1 MSASSPCSATDSPY
15 TPGMHDRT
23 LRMRNPSPARRLPDS
38 ARRYYVALRH
48 RDPRTLTSSGLLVVL
63 VAALAA
69 FGHLVEDYLTGDP
82 IVRWD
87 VQFARWLHEHSSGPL
102 VEFFKIVTLAGNAA
116 VLGVI
121 VVAIGV
127 VLVRRGRANDAALLV
142 LAFAGASVVNALLKL
157 VFHRPRPQLAF
168 VHLDTYSFP
177 SGHAATS
184 SATFTVLAY
193 LLASRHHSAKA
204 RIWIGLGAAAAIAL
218 VGYSRLYLG
227 AHYLSDVLAGISFG
241 VAWAAASL
249 LAYTLW
255 GERET
260 AALLPRSLRRRLQ
273 S

>member
-1 MSASSPCSATDSPY
+1 MLRRSS
-15 TPGMHDRT
+15 
-23 LRMRNPSPARRLPDS
+23 PSPARRLPGP
-38 ARRYYVALRH
+38 ARRYYLAVRH
-48 RDPRTLTSSGLLVVL
+48 RDQRTLTSSGLLVVL

-87 VQFARWLHEHSSGPL
+87 VEFARWLHEHSSGPL

-121 VVAIGV
+121 VVAVGFI
-127 VLVRRGRANDAALLV
+127 LIRRGRANDAALLF
-142 LAFAGASVVNALLKL
+142 LAFGGASGVNALLKL
-157 VFHRPRPQLAF
+157 VFHRPRPELAF

-184 SATFTVLAY
+184 SATLTVLAY
-193 LLASRHHSAKA
+193 LLARRCHSIRA
-204 RIWIGLGAAAAIAL
+204 RIWIGVGAAAAIAL
-218 VGYSRLYLG
+218 VGFSRLYLG

-255 GERET
+255 GERELT
-260 AALLPRSLRRRLQ
+260 ALLPRSLRRRLQ

>member
-1 MSASSPCSATDSPY
+1 MSS
-15 TPGMHDRT
+15 
-23 LRMRNPSPARRLPDS
+23 PSPARRLPGP
-38 ARRYYVALRH
+38 ARRYYFALRH

-87 VQFARWLHEHSSGPL
+87 VEFARWLHEHSSGPL
-102 VEFFKIVTLAGNAA
+102 VEFFKIVTLAGNAT

-121 VVAIGV
+121 VVAIGF
-127 VLVRRGRANDAALLV
+127 VLVRRGRANDAALLL
-142 LAFAGASVVNALLKL
+142 LAFGGASVVNSLLKL
-157 VFHRPRPQLAF
+157 VFHRPRPELAF

-193 LLASRHHSAKA
+193 LLARRYHSTAA

-218 VGYSRLYLG
+218 VGFSRLYLG

-255 GERET
+255 GEREL
-260 AALLPRSLRRRLQ
+260 AALLPRALRRLLQ

>member
-1 MSASSPCSATDSPY
+1 MSS
-15 TPGMHDRT
+15 
-23 LRMRNPSPARRLPDS
+23 PSPARRLPGP
-38 ARRYYVALRH
+38 ARRYYFALRH
-48 RDPRTLTSSGLLVVL
+48 RDPRTLTISGLLLVL

-87 VQFARWLHEHSSGPL
+87 VEFARWLHEHSSGWL
-102 VEFFKIVTLAGNAA
+102 VELFKIVTLAGNAA

-121 VVAIGV
+121 VVAIAF
-127 VLVRRGRANDAALLV
+127 VLVRRGRANDAALLF
-142 LAFAGASVVNALLKL
+142 LAFGGATAVNSLLKL
-157 VFHRPRPQLAF
+157 IFHRPRPELAF

-184 SATFTVLAY
+184 SATFTVMAY
-193 LLASRHHSAKA
+193 LLARRCHSMKA

-218 VGYSRLYLG
+218 VGFSRLYLG

-255 GERET
+255 GERELN
-260 AALLPRSLRRRLQ
+260 ALLPRSLRRRLQ
-273 S
+273 P

>member
-1 MSASSPCSATDSPY
+1 MSS
-15 TPGMHDRT
+15 
-23 LRMRNPSPARRLPDS
+23 L
-38 ARRYYVALRH
+38 ARRYFLALGR
-48 RDPRTLTSSGLLVVL
+48 RDPRTVTSSALLVVL

-87 VQFARWLHEHSSGPL
+87 VHFARWLHDHSSGWL
-102 VEFFKIVTLAGNAA
+102 VEVFKVVTLAGNAA

-121 VVAIGV
+121 VVAIGF
-127 VLVRRGRANDAALLV
+127 VLVRRGRANDAVLLFF
-142 LAFAGASVVNALLKL
+142 AFGGASVVNPLLKL
-157 VFHRPRPQLAF
+157 VFHRPRPELAF

-184 SATFTVLAY
+184 SATFTVMAY
-193 LLASRHHSAKA
+193 LLARGHRSTTAQ
-204 RIWIGLGAAAAIAL
+204 IWIGLGTAAAIAL
-218 VGYSRLYLG
+218 VGFSRLYLG

-249 LAYTLW
+249 LVYTLW
-255 GERET
+255 GERQLG
-260 AALLPRSLRRRLQ
+260 ALLPRLLRRRLQ

>member
-1 MSASSPCSATDSPY
+1 MS
-15 TPGMHDRT
+15 R
-23 LRMRNPSPARRLPDS
+23 PSPARRLPRPV
-38 ARRYYVALRH
+38 RRYYLALRQ
-48 RDPRTLTSSGLLVVL
+48 RDPRTVTSSWLLVLL
-63 VAALAA
+63 VIALAA

-87 VQFARWLHEHSSGPL
+87 VEFARWLHEHSSGWL

-121 VVAIGV
+121 VVAIGFA
-127 VLVRRGRANDAALLV
+127 LVRRGRANDAALLF
-142 LAFAGASVVNALLKL
+142 LSFGGASAINSLLKL
-157 VFHRPRPQLAF
+157 IFHRPRPELAF

-184 SATFTVLAY
+184 SATFTVMAY
-193 LLASRHHSAKA
+193 LLARRYHSTRA

-218 VGYSRLYLG
+218 VGFSRLYLG

-241 VAWAAASL
+241 VAWAASSL

-255 GERET
+255 GERELL
-260 AALLPRSLRRRLQ
+260 ALVPRSLRRRLQ

>member
-1 MSASSPCSATDSPY
+1 MT
-15 TPGMHDRT
+15 GR
-23 LRMRNPSPARRLPDS
+23 SPARRLP
-38 ARRYYVALRH
+38 APVRRYYVALRH

-87 VQFARWLHEHSSGPL
+87 VEFARWLHEHSSGPL
-102 VEFFKIVTLAGNAA
+102 VGFFKIVTLAGNVA

-121 VVAIGV
+121 VVAIGFL
-127 VLVRRGRANDAALLV
+127 LVRRGRANDAALLF
-142 LAFAGASVVNALLKL
+142 LTFGGASVVNALLKL
-157 VFHRPRPQLAF
+157 IFHRPRPELAF
-168 VHLDTYSFP
+168 IHLDTYSFP
-177 SGHAATS
+177 SGHAAIS
-184 SATFTVLAY
+184 SATFTVMAY
-193 LLASRHHSAKA
+193 LLARRHHSARA

-218 VGYSRLYLG
+218 VGFSRLYLG

-241 VAWAAASL
+241 VAWAAFSL

-255 GERET
+255 GERE
-260 AALLPRSLRRRLQ
+260 LLELVPRSLRGRLQ

>member
-1 MSASSPCSATDSPY
+1 MHSAVELRADHDLTDV
-15 TPGMHDRT
+15 
-23 LRMRNPSPARRLPDS
+23 PAIVRGAVKL
-38 ARRYYVALRH
+38 
-48 RDPRTLTSSGLLVVL
+48 GLLESVVVL
-63 VAALAA
+63 VIS
-69 FGHLVEDYLTGDP
+69 LVSRFLPNGVLQT
-82 IVRWD
+82 
-87 VQFARWLHEHSSGPL
+87 
-102 VEFFKIVTLAGNAA
+102 A

>member
-1 MSASSPCSATDSPY
+1 MS
-15 TPGMHDRT
+15 
-23 LRMRNPSPARRLPDS
+23 SPARR
-38 ARRYYVALRH
+38 YYIALRH

-87 VQFARWLHEHSSGPL
+87 VEFARWLHDHSSGPL
-102 VEFFKIVTLAGNAA
+102 VELFKVVTLAGNAA

-121 VVAIGV
+121 VVAIGF
-127 VLVRRGRANDAALLV
+127 VLIRRRRANDAALLF
-142 LAFAGASVVNALLKL
+142 LAFGGASVVNSLLKL
-157 VFHRPRPQLAF
+157 VFHRPRPELAF

-184 SATFTVLAY
+184 SATFTVMAY
-193 LLASRHHSAKA
+193 LLACRYHSTRA
-204 RIWIGLGAAAAIAL
+204 RIWIGLGTAAAIAL
-218 VGYSRLYLG
+218 VGFSRLYLG
-227 AHYLSDVLAGISFG
+227 AHYLSDVLAGVSFG

-255 GERET
+255 GEREL